1 MNPAFVLKK
10 VSSAHR
16 HLKGISSNIPNQ
28 NISIHTLSL
37 QEAKDSSA
45 VENIATHDE
54 LFKEKIFPNETRS
67 QRSRKLCIRFTKRI
81 SIGKRF

>member
-45 VENIATHDE
+45 VENITTTHDE
-54 LFKEKIFPNETRS
+54 LL
-67 QRSRKLCIRFTKRI
+67 QRENFSE
-81 SIGKRF
+81 